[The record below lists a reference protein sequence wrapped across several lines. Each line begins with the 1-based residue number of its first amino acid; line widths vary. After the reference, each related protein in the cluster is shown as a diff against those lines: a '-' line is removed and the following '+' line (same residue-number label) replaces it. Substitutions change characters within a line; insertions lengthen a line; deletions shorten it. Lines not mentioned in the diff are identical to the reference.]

1 MNIVQLADPITDS
14 YAVRY
19 NIQSDSFS
27 TCSVGSELPGRG
39 MSVQQIYRPRAGKK
53 GNEVSGI
60 QLSYYT
66 PASTHKYMDSNIENL
81 NYALTIT
88 VECNTTATLP
98 LYNGLA
104 TFNS

>member
-1 MNIVQLADPITDS
+1 
-14 YAVRY
+14 
-19 NIQSDSFS
+19 
-27 TCSVGSELPGRG
+27 
-39 MSVQQIYRPRAGKK
+39 MSVQQIYIPRADKK
-53 GNEVSGI
+53 GNEVIGI

-66 PASTHKYMDSNIENL
+66 AAATDKYMDSNIDNL